1 MEGIF
6 IRPSNYHGLES
17 FLKVILRGAIVVKE
31 YTDILILSASYGGGH
46 NQVARALTLEL
57 QLQAPGLKITTIDYC
72 DLLFPLISRISQFSY
87 TQSIR
92 HFPVGY
98 ALYYQ
103 ATGNISS
110 DSFWQ
115 RRLNRLG
122 YSELIML
129 VNRLEP
135 RVVVSTFPLPAGV
148 LSRMKEAGV
157 LNVPVVTVITDMCVH
172 SQWIHPKTDLYLV
185 GSPEVAAGLEKR
197 GVLREKIAITGIPI
211 LPVFKQNFDVEKVR
225 REFGFSVGEKVILFM
240 GGNDGIFGT
249 NHFSFILRDLPS
261 NVQSVIVTGSNQDL
275 YDRLQSGSYQ
285 KYRVQSY
292 KHVENVAGLM
302 KISDILVTKAGGVT
316 ISEALAVE
324 LPMIVFKPTPGH
336 EEANTD
342 FLVKHRVAFIAKR
355 DRSLKKVINRMII
368 DDDFRQFFKRNCSKI
383 ATPDSAENGAH
394 LILKLL
400 TPSTRHCGG
409 YLNPVVRREIRA

>member
-1 MEGIF
+1 M
-6 IRPSNYHGLES
+6 
-17 FLKVILRGAIVVKE
+17 VKE

-46 NQVARALTLEL
+46 NQVARALTQEL
-57 QLQAPGLKITTIDYC
+57 QRQAPGIKITTVDYC
-72 DLLFPLISRISQFSY
+72 ELLFPLINRISQFSY

-135 RVVVSTFPLPAGV
+135 KVVISTFPLPAGV
-148 LSRMKEAGV
+148 LSQMKEAGV
-157 LNVPVVTVITDMCVH
+157 LNAPVVTVITDMCVH

-197 GVLREKIAITGIPI
+197 GVSKEKIRITGIPI
-211 LPVFKQNFDVEKVR
+211 LPVFKQNVDREKVR
-225 REFGFSVGEKVILFM
+225 QEFGFDSQAKVILFM

-249 NHFSFILRDLPS
+249 NHFSFILRDLPPD
-261 NVQSVIVTGSNQDL
+261 VQSVIITGSNHDL
-275 YDRLQSGSYQ
+275 YERLQSNNYQ
-285 KYRVQSY
+285 KYRVRAF
-292 KHVENVAGLM
+292 KFVENVAGLM
-302 KISDILVTKAGGVT
+302 KISDLLVTKAGGVT
-316 ISEALAVE
+316 ISEALTVK
-324 LPMIVFKPTPGH
+324 LPMVIFKPTPGH
-336 EEANTD
+336 ELANANY
-342 FLVKHRVAFIAKR
+342 LLKHRAAFIVKR
-355 DRSLKKVINRMII
+355 ERSLKNVIYRMIT
-368 DDDFRQFFKRNCSKI
+368 DDNLRQYFGRNCSKI
-383 ATPDSAENGAH
+383 ATPDSAENGARQIMR
-394 LILKLL
+394 LF
-400 TPSTRHCGG
+400 TPTNRLFRK
-409 YLNPVVRREIRA
+409 YQDPLVRREINA

>member
-1 MEGIF
+1 M
-6 IRPSNYHGLES
+6 
-17 FLKVILRGAIVVKE
+17 VKE

-46 NQVARALTLEL
+46 NQVARALT
-57 QLQAPGLKITTIDYC
+57 QGIQRQAPGIKITTIDYC
-72 DLLFPLISRISQFSY
+72 ELLFPIINRISQFSY

-135 RVVVSTFPLPAGV
+135 RIVISTFPLPAGV
-148 LSRMKEAGV
+148 LSQMKEAGV
-157 LNVPVVTVITDMCVH
+157 LNAPVVTVITDMCVH

-197 GVLREKIAITGIPI
+197 GVAREKIGITGIPI
-211 LPVFKQNFDVEKVR
+211 LPVFKEKIDPEMVR
-225 REFGFSVGEKVILFM
+225 REFGFDSKGKVILFM

-249 NHFSFILRDLPS
+249 NHFNLILRDLPPD
-261 NVQSVIVTGSNQDL
+261 VQSVIITGSNQDL
-275 YDRLQSGSYQ
+275 YDRLCSNSYQ
-285 KYRVQSY
+285 KYQVRAFKY
-292 KHVENVAGLM
+292 VENVAGLM
-302 KISDILVTKAGGVT
+302 KISDLLVTKAGGVT
-316 ISEALAVE
+316 ISEALAVK
-324 LPMIVFKPTPGH
+324 LPMIIFKPTPGH
-336 EEANTD
+336 EGANANY
-342 FLVKHRVAFIAKR
+342 LLKQRAAFIVKR
-355 DRSLKKVINRMII
+355 EGSLKKVIYRMIA
-368 DDDFRQFFKRNCSKI
+368 DEGFRQCFSRNCFKI
-383 ATPDSAENGAH
+383 ATPDSAENGAR
-394 LILKLL
+394 LIMRLF
-400 TPSTRHCGG
+400 TPSVRLFRE
-409 YLNPVVRREIRA
+409 YQDPLVRREIRA

>member
-1 MEGIF
+1 M
-6 IRPSNYHGLES
+6 
-17 FLKVILRGAIVVKE
+17 LRGAIVVKE

-46 NQVARALTLEL
+46 NQVARALTQEL
-57 QLQAPGLKITTIDYC
+57 QKQAPGIKITTIDYC
-72 DLLFPLISRISQFSY
+72 DLLFPLINRISQFSY

-103 ATGNISS
+103 ATGNISP

-122 YSELIML
+122 YSELFML

-135 RVVVSTFPLPAGV
+135 RVIVSTFPLPAGV

-157 LNVPVVTVITDMCVH
+157 LSVPVVTVITDMCVH

-197 GVLREKIAITGIPI
+197 GVPGDKIGITGIPI
-211 LPVFKQNFDVEKVR
+211 LPVFREKVDSEMVR
-225 REFGFSVGEKVILFM
+225 RELGFDFKAKIILFM

-249 NHFSFILRDLPS
+249 NHFNVILRDLPPD
-261 NVQSVIVTGSNQDL
+261 VQSVIITGSNQDL
-275 YDRLQSGSYQ
+275 YERLNSNSYQ
-285 KYRVQSY
+285 KYRIRAF

-302 KISDILVTKAGGVT
+302 KISDLLVTKAGGVT
-316 ISEALAVE
+316 ISEALAVN
-324 LPMIVFKPTPGH
+324 LPMIIFKPTPGH
-336 EEANTD
+336 EVANANY
-342 FLVKHRVAFIAKR
+342 LLKHRAALVVKGE
-355 DRSLKKVINRMII
+355 RSLKKVLYRMIT
-368 DDDFRQFFKRNCSKI
+368 DDGLRRCFSRNCCKI
-383 ATPDSAENGAH
+383 ATPDSAEKGAR
-394 LILKLL
+394 LILKLF
-400 TPSTRHCGG
+400 TPSVRHFREDP
-409 YLNPVVRREIRA
+409 LVRREIRA